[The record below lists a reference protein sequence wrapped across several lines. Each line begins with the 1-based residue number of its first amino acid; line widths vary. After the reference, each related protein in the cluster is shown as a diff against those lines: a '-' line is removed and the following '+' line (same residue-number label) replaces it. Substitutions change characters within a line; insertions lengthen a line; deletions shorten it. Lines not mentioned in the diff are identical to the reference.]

1 MKALVMKLQPI
12 SECPSGFGQ
21 YQPTLGSSV
30 FTARV
35 TQKIRRVKKIEGNVQ
50 NGGNSMVV
58 SIGDENSDPWNGEIA
73 GLFVWENDTPKRV
86 EAARKSGQ
94 LIES

>member
-1 MKALVMKLQPI
+1 MMKLQPI
-12 SECPSGFGQ
+12 STCPSGFGQ
-21 YQPTLGSSV
+21 YQPTLGSSP

-35 TQKIRRVKKIEGNVQ
+35 TQKIRRVKSAEGNVQ

-58 SIGDENSDPWNGEIA
+58 SIGDENTETWNGEIA

-94 LIES
+94 LIECSRG